1 MNTSVISTHPWQQQ
15 LSTIIHTLLWFSVI
29 FWVIFLLA
37 PVLVT
42 VISSFTASE
51 YMTFPPTGY
60 SLRWYRRVLEFDW
73 FLDSLLISLLI
84 ATVSTLIAAALG
96 VAAARILARFRF
108 RGRALFEYL
117 MLSPLII
124 PSVVL
129 GFAIFNVLV
138 QLNLQHAVIA
148 NLIVA
153 HAVVTLPLMLR
164 SVWASMAGMEVTLEE
179 AAQSLGATPWVA
191 FWRVTL
197 PTITPGIVA
206 GSIIAFTYS
215 FNDVTVAIFLVGAE
229 TQTLPVALMSQ
240 IEYTPDASPAA
251 VTSIIVFMTLAFFL
265 LIDRTVGLEVFAQ
278 K

>member
-1 MNTSVISTHPWQQQ
+1 MSSSAIRIYPRQQR
-15 LSTIIHTLLWFSVI
+15 LSSLLRTLLWFSVI
-29 FWVIFLLA
+29 FWIIFLLA
-37 PVLVT
+37 PIVVT
-42 VISSFTASE
+42 VISSFTAAE

-84 ATVSTLIAAALG
+84 AAVSTVITAALG
-96 VAAARILARFRF
+96 VAAARVLARYRF
-108 RGRALFEYL
+108 HGRALFEYL

-129 GFAIFNVLV
+129 GFALFNLLV
-138 QLNLQHAVIA
+138 QLNLQHTVIA

-164 SVWASMAGMEVTLEE
+164 SVWASMAGMEITLEE

-197 PTITPGIVA
+197 PTIAPGIVA